1 MQGVIYMIF
10 NKRKKFILLLGI
22 IVLIALPMVSEYFI
36 SSKYNNILRLSD
48 GWLGCFGSYFGAII
62 GAMTTLTAVSIQI
75 KDNEKNRMQD
85 QILNI
90 RPYLNMK
97 VLISEIEGDRT
108 KIVGEIQNMGLQ
120 SACDIW
126 IYEVDGDHPNRNE
139 NIFSHGS
146 VRAGDDEKVEI
157 SFDFRKTIYYKF
169 SFYDLKSNRYEQE
182 FRYEA
187 ESEKFF
193 SLEPK
198 IYRYYWERPF
208 SS

>member
-1 MQGVIYMIF
+1 MIF
-10 NKRKKFILLLGI
+10 NKRKKFTLLIVI
-22 IVLIALPMVSEYFI
+22 IILIAVPMVSECFL
-36 SSKYNNILRLSD
+36 SSKYNISE
-48 GWLGCFGSYFGAII
+48 GWLGFFGSYFGAII

-97 VLISEIEGDRT
+97 VLTSEIDGDRT
-108 KIVGEIQNMGLQ
+108 KIIGEIQNIGLH

-126 IYEVDGDHPNRNE
+126 IYELDGDHPNRNE
-139 NIFSHGS
+139 YIFSHGS
-146 VRAGDDEKVEI
+146 VRAGDGEKVEI
-157 SFDFRKTIYYKF
+157 LFDFRKTVYYKF
-169 SFYDLKSNRYEQE
+169 SFYDLKSNLYEQE
-182 FRYEA
+182 FRYGA
-187 ESEKFF
+187 ESENFF

-208 SS
+208 NS